1 MHNRSFRRWLLCAL
15 LLPLL
20 FARVQVQSPSLDT
33 QLLLA
38 AGKGDIPAVTA
49 LLDKGANV
57 NAENGHGITA
67 LYYAADQA
75 NVDLAKLLL
84 ARGANPNVQDLE
96 YGKPPLRV
104 AAVPWSDIKAKEARH
119 EFTALLVAKGAGTDG
134 ESLGDLIRAGFY
146 DVATTI
152 IGRGGVSPSYLN
164 LALAA
169 AQRAQQ
175 TDLVELLTKAG
186 AKEPGRLDQARSPE
200 RLAIVAGIY
209 RSASGKELRLARS
222 ASYDDQLLLQRAGR
236 DPVALLPADLTILR
250 SFDLKTVVNLKANP
264 LPPPQ
269 VTLTDGAQAE
279 VFARISDIPT
289 ETADAAARARGGR
302 NARAA
307 APASAAAAPASPAKA
322 AVPPRTREWPSFRGP
337 SSSGIGDG
345 LHPPTV
351 WNVEKST
358 NIKWKTPIPGFA
370 HSSPVIWGDRV
381 YVTTAINLKDSKL
394 VFQHGRV
401 GDDEGGGASAYTKD
415 DVPHSWRVYAL
426 DKATGKILW
435 ERVAKEG
442 VPQTARH
449 VMASQANSTPAT
461 DGQHI
466 VAFFGSEGLY
476 CYNPEGKLLWKRD
489 LGPMSSGR
497 YLDASYEWNTASSPI
512 LYKNFV
518 ILQVD
523 LVENSYIAAFDIK
536 TGKDVWRTPRDEQ
549 PSWPTPLLYEGAPRN
564 EIVTAAPKFARAYDP
579 DTGKELWR
587 LGKHSALSTPTPVAG
602 NGLIFITSGGGTTV
616 QPVYAIRPGGSGDI
630 TLKDG
635 EDTNDFVAWSQHRGG
650 AYIPTPLFYGD
661 LLYLCSNNGI
671 VAAYEATTGKRVYQQ
686 RLAQGGGS
694 TYSASPVAADG
705 HVYFSSEDG
714 DVTVVKAGPKFELV
728 SVNPMGQVIM
738 ATPAM
743 APGLLVFRMQH
754 AVVAVAEQAS
764 GSGAD
769 GRK

>member
-1 MHNRSFRRWLLCAL
+1 
-15 LLPLL
+15 
-20 FARVQVQSPSLDT
+20 
-33 QLLLA
+33 
-38 AGKGDIPAVTA
+38 
-49 LLDKGANV
+49 
-57 NAENGHGITA
+57 
-67 LYYAADQA
+67 
-75 NVDLAKLLL
+75 
-84 ARGANPNVQDLE
+84 
-96 YGKPPLRV
+96 
-104 AAVPWSDIKAKEARH
+104 
-119 EFTALLVAKGAGTDG
+119 
-134 ESLGDLIRAGFY
+134 
-146 DVATTI
+146 
-152 IGRGGVSPSYLN
+152 
-164 LALAA
+164 
-169 AQRAQQ
+169 
-175 TDLVELLTKAG
+175 
-186 AKEPGRLDQARSPE
+186 
-200 RLAIVAGIY
+200 
-209 RSASGKELRLARS
+209 
-222 ASYDDQLLLQRAGR
+222 
-236 DPVALLPADLTILR
+236 VALLPADLTILR

-307 APASAAAAPASPAKA
+307 APAPAAAAPASPAKA

-351 WNVEKST
+351 WNVEKGT

-370 HSSPVIWGDRV
+370 HSSPVVWGDRV
-381 YVTTAINLKDSKL
+381 YVTTAVNLKDSKL

-616 QPVYAIRPGGSGDI
+616 QPVYAIRPGGNGDI